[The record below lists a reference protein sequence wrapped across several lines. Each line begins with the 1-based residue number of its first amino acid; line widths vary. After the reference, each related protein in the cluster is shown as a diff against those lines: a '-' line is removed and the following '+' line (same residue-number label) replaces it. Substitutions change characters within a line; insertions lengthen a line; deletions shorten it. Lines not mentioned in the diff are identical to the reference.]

1 MRGLRA
7 SGAGG
12 TGSSAKSVELDMGL
26 VEMEIGGLLTRVAA
40 PLGCFL
46 TRCFGGN
53 LNPSLS
59 VSLLKNENLGDYK
72 LVLVVRDDLKMGQGK
87 IAAQCSHASVM
98 AYKYATSYDPEVA
111 RLWETFAQAKVV
123 LKVSNEKDLLNLY
136 EAAKK
141 YGLSAS
147 LVCDSGRT
155 QVDPGSKTV
164 IAIGPGASQ
173 VINKITGHLKLL

>member
-1 MRGLRA
+1 MGIF
-7 SGAGG
+7 SFG
-12 TGSSAKSVELDMGL
+12 TGFISGYLFRNSTFGSSLGNKLF
-26 VEMEIGGLLTRVAA
+26 AA
-40 PLGCFL
+40 YK
-46 TRCFGGN
+46 
-53 LNPSLS
+53 
-59 VSLLKNENLGDYK
+59 LLKNENLGDYK

-123 LKVSNEKDLLNLY
+123 LKVSNEKTFYFNFSLNLY

-141 YGLSAS
+141 YGLSTS